1 LEADLGYINKPI
13 MYYYTISMAG
23 FHALISLTARALVDF
38 FLNNRRKDLEFT
50 WKDLKIGYTEQ
61 E

>member
-23 FHALISLTARALVDF
+23 FHALISLTARALFDII
-38 FLNNRRKDLEFT
+38 LNDQCKDIEFT
-50 WKDLKIGYTEQ
+50 WNDLKVGLTE
-61 E
+61 